1 MRKGRRRED
10 RPAPPAARLL
20 PASPRAGR
28 PPPGPALTP
37 TREPLSAVSRPL
49 LRCRHRL
56 KDPKGRGRYGVLFRG
71 RRAAVTSR
79 QGCPR
84 GACRELP
91 DGRLRL
97 RERVLGSRLP
107 AAWGRLPF
115 RLRPSRASQGL
126 AARPGPGAAT
136 EALESLCGGLEVV
149 RGADPRPPRGWQVL
163 RPGRPPPSHIPRAGR
178 YRPENHLDL
187 SP

>member
-56 KDPKGRGRYGVLFRG
+56 KDPKGHGRYGVLFRG

-136 EALESLCGGLEVV
+136 EALERLCWGLEVV